1 MNKVE
6 GWILKKLMIILAAA
20 GLLYGCCR
28 IVISQ
33 DTAEKSQEITV
44 SESGDWMLTD
54 DYDSRDSSF
63 EDFLKQKDA
72 YDTLKETYEMLNNAF
87 GGDYY
92 DVGRQDIEYLGKFPG
107 DEAYVSG
114 GKDAMNQKING
125 QILSPLESLQVSY
138 NFVCQKKMN
147 ELIGTGEMFGKED
160 YQRGAE
166 QIIPVLAGA
175 SYQKMFKAGDTFQ
188 GKYLGEK
195 DLKFQIRGFFK
206 KDAGISLDNE
216 EILLD
221 RMLVFPSL
229 CLKENDSGEFQKI
242 LLSVKCQGYL
252 HYDGKSD
259 LEKKLKQLEKIKKET
274 GFRYIIPKIR

>member
-1 MNKVE
+1 M
-6 GWILKKLMIILAAA
+6 KKLMIILAAA

-175 SYQKMFKAGDTFQ
+175 SYQKIFKAGDTFQ

-229 CLKENDSGEFQKI
+229 CLKENDSS
-242 LLSVKCQGYL
+242 L
-252 HYDGKSD
+252 
-259 LEKKLKQLEKIKKET
+259 
-274 GFRYIIPKIR
+274 